1 MSNEVNSNI
10 ENRVK
15 QVIINYAELSD
26 QAENLKVDDDLFALG
41 MSSRASVGVML
52 GLESEFDIEF
62 PDSMLRK
69 DVFMTIRAISA
80 AIESISSDN

>member
-1 MSNEVNSNI
+1 MSNEANSNI

-15 QVIINYAELSD
+15 QVIINYAELNN
-26 QAENLKVDDDLFALG
+26 QAENLTLDDDLFALG

>member
-1 MSNEVNSNI
+1 MSIETNSL

-15 QVIINYAELSD
+15 QVIVSYAELGD
-26 QAENLKVDDDLFALG
+26 NATNLKVDDDLFALG

-62 PDSMLRK
+62 PDAMLRK
-69 DVFMTIRAISA
+69 DVFMTIGAISQ
-80 AIESISSDN
+80 AIESILSTQ

>member
-1 MSNEVNSNI
+1 MSNEANSNI

-26 QAENLKVDDDLFALG
+26 QAESLKVDDDLFALG

-80 AIESISSDN
+80 AIESISNDN